1 MLCALFEPIRA
12 VLHISKTFRRSCR
25 AARGAKRVS
34 VHEQAAK
41 RVSVHEQ
48 AAKRTVGVRFREEL
62 SPKLKN
68 HFSVYKVRGK
78 ISSDFFAFFKK
89 KLDNCAE
96 KCVNGRKPAYW
107 YRHGRNDKIQR
118 DEFVNASLWIL
129 DFGYYYLII
138 IVRLA
143 TLSAASSPPD
153 AYPLPGTGSRSTR
166 FLSDDPTL
174 HLFFSGIPGT
184 RAGKHPIPAC
194 CGNPVKTVSQ
204 EMPEVLSEHIAYS

>member
-1 MLCALFEPIRA
+1 MRIDQIEQNSFHPEKLDFPEKIALFNK
-12 VLHISKTFRRSCR
+12 SFST
-25 AARGAKRVS
+25 S
-34 VHEQAAK
+34 VKPENGIIGFTEI
-41 RVSVHEQ
+41 V
-48 AAKRTVGVRFREEL
+48 
-62 SPKLKN
+62 
-68 HFSVYKVRGK
+68 
-78 ISSDFFAFFKK
+78 
-89 KLDNCAE
+89 
-96 KCVNGRKPAYW
+96 VNGRKPAYW

-118 DEFVNASLWIL
+118 DAFVNASLWIF
-129 DFGYYYLII
+129 DFVYYYLI

-184 RAGKHPIPAC
+184 RAGKHPVPAC